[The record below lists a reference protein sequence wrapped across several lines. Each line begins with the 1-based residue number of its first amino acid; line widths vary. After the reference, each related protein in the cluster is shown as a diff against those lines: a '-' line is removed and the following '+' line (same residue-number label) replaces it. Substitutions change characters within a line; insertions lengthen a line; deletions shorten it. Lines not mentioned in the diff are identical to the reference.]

1 MKASEYQYTTLI
13 KLKDKWYIEKNNFN
27 MIAKD

>member
-1 MKASEYQYTTLI
+1 MKASEYQHTTLI
-13 KLKDKWYIEKNNFN
+13 KLKDKWYTEKNNFN